1 MEETKYQ
8 DQLFQSTMQEVA
20 DRIHIRPGQELPQE
34 IAAAN
39 EDFLLWQE
47 QGSISHPATPEDAGR
62 KSDRERLNCS
72 VDISSDFMTAYLMLY
87 GKPEGQY
94 SVDEIIDF
102 LHSHHIVYGIR
113 KKTIQRM
120 IEEREYYEEV
130 IIAQGTSSAKGR
142 DGYFEFHFN
151 TTPETKPIIL
161 PDGSVDYNKLG
172 KIELAET
179 GQLLATYHGAIPAIN
194 GMDIFGNCTPIEDAK
209 ELSPLKGKGFVMT
222 PDSREYYAST
232 EGKITYSKPDH
243 TLSVTPIYIIE
254 GNVDNATGDI
264 RFNGDVLVEGNV
276 FANTTI
282 RATGNITVNGH
293 VEIAT
298 LHAGKNVILKNGMQ
312 GSALGSIHAK
322 GEVMAKFLEQTA
334 VYAGGKVTA
343 NAILNCTIESG
354 TEVQVSGTR
363 GNIIGGSTKAVEKI
377 TAFSLGNRV
386 GVKTKLIVGFEKE
399 FKEVIALLD
408 CELEDAKDHLFE
420 AERSIARLTAQM
432 SSKPDPAFAEAKAA
446 AFRDKITYQAKVKEL
461 TTRREE
467 LIDVRERSID
477 GIVIVNGP
485 VNAGTTVII
494 NGIKETLQSERKNVN
509 FTAKGR
515 EMRVYSNQ
523 ENR

>member
-1 MEETKYQ
+1 MEESNYQ
-8 DQLFQSTMQEVA
+8 EELFRSTMQEVA
-20 DRIHIRPGQELPQE
+20 DRIHIRPGQELPE
-34 IAAAN
+34 EAMAAN
-39 EDFLLWQE
+39 EDFLRWQE
-47 QGSISHPATPEDAGR
+47 QGSISHPTTPEDAGR
-62 KSDRERLNCS
+62 KSERERLNCS
-72 VDISSDFMTAYLMLY
+72 IDISQDFMTAYLMLY
-87 GKPEGQY
+87 GKPEGNY
-94 SVDEIIDF
+94 TVEEIVDF
-102 LHSHHIVYGIR
+102 LHEQKVVYGIR
-113 KKTIQRM
+113 EKTIQRM
-120 IEEREYYEEV
+120 IEERQYYEEV
-130 IIAQGTSSAKGR
+130 VIARGTSSAKGR

-194 GMDIFGNCTPIEDAK
+194 GMDIFGNCTPIEEAK
-209 ELSPLKGKGFVMT
+209 DLSPLKGKGFVMT
-222 PDSREYYAST
+222 PDAKEYYATT
-232 EGKITYSKPDH
+232 EGKITYSQPDH
-243 TLSVTPIYIIE
+243 SLCVTPIYIIE
-254 GNVDNATGDI
+254 ENVDNATGDI
-264 RFNGDVLVEGNV
+264 RFNGDVLVKGNV

-293 VEIAT
+293 VEIAN

-312 GSALGSIHAK
+312 GSAQGTIHAK
-322 GEVMAKFLEQTA
+322 GEVMAKFLEQTE
-334 VYAGGKVTA
+334 VHAGGKITA
-343 NAILNCTIESG
+343 NAILNCNVESG
-354 TEVQVSGTR
+354 TEIQVLGTR

-386 GVKTKLIVGFEKE
+386 GVKTKLVVGFEKE
-399 FKEVIALLD
+399 FKEVIAQLD
-408 CELEDAKDHLFE
+408 GELEDAKDSLFE
-420 AERSIARLTAQM
+420 AERNITRLTSQLAA
-432 SSKPDPAFAEAKAA
+432 KPDPALAEAKAA

-461 TTRREE
+461 NTRREE

-494 NGIKETLQSERKNVN
+494 NGIKETLESERKNVN

-523 ENR
+523 EKR